1 MAFVMRF
8 APKGMTAAK
17 YDEVIKQLA
26 AAGADAPAGRLYH
39 VAWGD
44 KNELRVTDVWDTM
57 ENFEAFGKVLMPI
70 LQDLGIDAEQPEI
83 IDVYNIIA
91 G

>member
-26 AAGADAPAGRLYH
+26 AAGADAPTGRLYH
-39 VAWGD
+39 VCFGD
-44 KNELRVTDVWDTM
+44 KDNLRVSDIWDNV
-57 ENFEAFGKVLMPI
+57 ENFAEFGKTLMPI
-70 LQDLGIDAEQPEI
+70 LQEVGVDPEQPEI
-83 IDVYNIIA
+83 IEVHNIIE